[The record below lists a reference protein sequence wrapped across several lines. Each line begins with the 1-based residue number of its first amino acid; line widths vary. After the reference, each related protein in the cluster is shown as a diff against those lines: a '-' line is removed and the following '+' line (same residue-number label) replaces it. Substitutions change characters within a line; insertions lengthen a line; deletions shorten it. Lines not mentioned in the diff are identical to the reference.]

1 MNRCETCKHW
11 GHPNIDYSRGGD
23 IQGRRPCMQ
32 VEVNWWIDGG
42 DCNDALYTPADFGCT
57 KHEVRA

>member
-1 MNRCETCKHW
+1 
-11 GHPNIDYSRGGD
+11 
-23 IQGRRPCMQ
+23 MQ